1 MKLVIY
7 FSKLERCEVIIKARS
22 THVIR
27 YLAIVALC
35 LLLGFMLGRKSK
47 YEKRDYLKQFKIGK
61 ATYSESLIYE
71 AYGGLQ
77 NDGKII
83 HQLDSWEKINDSPTI
98 SSILKNVSSY
108 FGLDFKIPEIASGNF
123 FLYDNS
129 QHKELCSEAEMNTL
143 LLHSEDVNFSLVVWD
158 DEKHTIYIV
167 EYRI

>member
-1 MKLVIY
+1 MEFVIY
-7 FSKLERCEVIIKARS
+7 FSKLERCEVIIKARP
-22 THVIR
+22 TRVIR

-77 NDGKII
+77 NDGIMLAVYYDVDAAKII

-98 SSILKNVSSY
+98 SSILKMCRHILDWILRFLKLQVEIFFFMIIVSIRNY
-108 FGLDFKIPEIASGNF
+108 ARKP
-123 FLYDNS
+123 
-129 QHKELCSEAEMNTL
+129 K
-143 LLHSEDVNFSLVVWD
+143 
-158 DEKHTIYIV
+158 
-167 EYRI
+167 

>member
-1 MKLVIY
+1 MEFVIY

-77 NDGKII
+77 NDGIMLAVYYDVDAAKII
-83 HQLDSWEKINDSPTI
+83 HQLDSWEKINDSPTY
-98 SSILKNVSSY
+98 L
-108 FGLDFKIPEIASGNF
+108 
-123 FLYDNS
+123 LY
-129 QHKELCSEAEMNTL
+129 
-143 LLHSEDVNFSLVVWD
+143 
-158 DEKHTIYIV
+158 
-167 EYRI
+167 

>member
-1 MKLVIY
+1 MEFVIY

-77 NDGKII
+77 NDGIMLAVYYDVDATKIV

-108 FGLDFKIPEIASGNF
+108 F
-123 FLYDNS
+123 
-129 QHKELCSEAEMNTL
+129 
-143 LLHSEDVNFSLVVWD
+143 
-158 DEKHTIYIV
+158 
-167 EYRI
+167 

>member
-61 ATYSESLIYE
+61 
-71 AYGGLQ
+71 
-77 NDGKII
+77 
-83 HQLDSWEKINDSPTI
+83 
-98 SSILKNVSSY
+98 
-108 FGLDFKIPEIASGNF
+108 
-123 FLYDNS
+123 
-129 QHKELCSEAEMNTL
+129 ELSEAGAEHHRVSTNVDPAT
-143 LLHSEDVNFSLVVWD
+143 DCC
-158 DEKHTIYIV
+158 
-167 EYRI
+167 

>member
-1 MKLVIY
+1 
-7 FSKLERCEVIIKARS
+7 
-22 THVIR
+22 
-27 YLAIVALC
+27 
-35 LLLGFMLGRKSK
+35 MLGRKSK

-77 NDGKII
+77 NDGIMLAVYYDVDATKIV

-123 FLYDNS
+123 FLYDNEGQNHACNG
-129 QHKELCSEAEMNTL
+129 QHHISREGFNHGKNSRFKTGWFGADLLC
-143 LLHSEDVNFSLVVWD
+143 DVAHLRVHIIKQAGKIGHD
-158 DEKHTIYIV
+158 RRCQQRLDPI
-167 EYRI
+167 